1 MSFRRLP
8 RPRETRSP
16 AAHDPGRVT
25 TSHCC
30 AVDREFDDRIA
41 RKELRRYLKRG
52 PATPTREMLEL
63 LAPLVPPK
71 ASLLDIGG
79 GIGTIHHEL
88 LERGARS
95 AMQIDA
101 SSSYLAV
108 STAEAA
114 RRGHGDRV
122 VFRHADV
129 RDVAD
134 SVEPADVVTLDRVV
148 CCDPDY
154 RSLLGIAAAR
164 TRSVFA
170 FSYPRP
176 MLATRVIIGA
186 INVMRRLRRLPFRA
200 YVHSPAAMIA
210 VLEQAGLRRAASA
223 KRWLWAVEVFQ
234 RSG

>member
-1 MSFRRLP
+1 M
-8 RPRETRSP
+8 
-16 AAHDPGRVT
+16 T

-30 AVDREFDDRIA
+30 AVDQEFDDRIA

-52 PATPTREMLEL
+52 PATPTCEMLGL
-63 LAPLVPPK
+63 LAPLISPG
-71 ASLLDIGG
+71 ATLLDIGG

-108 STAEAA
+108 STAEAG
-114 RRGHGDRV
+114 RRGHADRV

-148 CCDPDY
+148 CCDPDF
-154 RSLLGIAAAR
+154 RTLLGIAAAR
-164 TRSVFA
+164 TRSVLA

-176 MLATRVIIGA
+176 MLATRLIIGT

-200 YVHSPAAMIA
+200 YVHSPDAMAA
-210 VLEQAGLRRAASA
+210 VLEQAGLRRTATSR
-223 KRWLWAVEVFQ
+223 KFVWAVEVFQ